1 VKDDRRLRACA
12 PRKWRSRAC
21 NVRHRAAF
29 LFGLAVLG
37 LGSLA
42 APGTARS
49 AVVFDKDNAQVEIYG
64 ILDVGV
70 GYLEHSYAA
79 SDVLASTVNSYNLNS
94 SPNSFTGIYSGG
106 ASMSRV
112 GLRGAFR
119 FGSGQQVFFRL
130 ESAINVNTGVL
141 SNNGQAIY
149 NNINA
154 LHSANSASAINGQA
168 FSRAAYLGVS
178 DPTFGSVE
186 LGRVLNFSLDQTVQ
200 YDPLQAA
207 LLFSPIGYS
216 GGIGGGLGATE
227 NSRLDQGV
235 RYENG
240 VGPIKFGAEYKFS
253 GDKSAQSAGSGWVAM
268 LAFTRSAFSLEGTFS
283 EMTNA
288 VTWPIAYSNVVKPD
302 ANLQVENT
310 KGYMITALYT
320 LGKATAKAGW
330 EDITVSAPSN
340 TSLNVQWYY
349 GLLLPKPS
357 VNASGEQFLDLYW
370 VGGEYRFTPH
380 FSLEAAFYNI
390 DTYNRPEIGKDYW
403 AQAYSLLA
411 DYQFTHSFDTYLG
424 IMVMEYS
431 GPGLT
436 KHAPVNAYSSNGM
449 YGIGL
454 RYRF

>member
-1 VKDDRRLRACA
+1 MYHHIRNDKRMSHPHRRCRA
-12 PRKWRSRAC
+12 RT
-21 NVRHRAAF
+21 
-29 LFGLAVLG
+29 GLSGVCLVTLLG
-37 LGSLA
+37 ATGIA
-42 APGTARS
+42 QA
-49 AVVFDKDNAQVEIYG
+49 AVVFDKDNGQVEIYG
-64 ILDVGV
+64 ILDVGL
-70 GYLEHSYAA
+70 GYLEHSYDA

-94 SPNSFTGIYSGG
+94 SPHSFTGLYGG
-106 ASMSRV
+106 GVSMSRF
-112 GLRGAFR
+112 GFRGAFK

-130 ESAINVNTGVL
+130 ESAINVPTGVL

-149 NNINA
+149 NNING
-154 LHSANSASAINGQA
+154 LHTANSASAVNGQFFA
-168 FSRAAYLGVS
+168 RAAYLGVS
-178 DPTFGSVE
+178 DPIWGSLE

-207 LLFSPIGYS
+207 LLYSPIGYS

-227 NSRLDQGV
+227 NSRLDEGV
-235 RYENG
+235 RYENT

-253 GDKSAQSAGSGWVAM
+253 GDKGAQSAGSGWVGM
-268 LAFTRSAFSLEGTFS
+268 LAFTHGGFSAEGTFS

-288 VTWPIAYSNVVKPD
+288 VTWPVAYSNVVKPD
-302 ANLQVENT
+302 PNVQVENT
-310 KGYMITALYT
+310 KGYMLTVMYT
-320 LGKATAKAGW
+320 VGKATAKAGW

-340 TSLNVQWYY
+340 PHLNIQWYY

-370 VGGEYRFTPH
+370 VGGEYRFTPQ

-390 DTYNRPEIGKDYW
+390 DTYNRPEAGRAYW
-403 AQAYSLLA
+403 AEAYSLLA
-411 DYQFTHSFDTYLG
+411 DYQFTHSFDTYVG

-431 GPGLT
+431 GVGLT

>member
-1 VKDDRRLRACA
+1 MSDPHRRRGACMALSGFWFVSLLGATEIARA
-12 PRKWRSRAC
+12 
-21 NVRHRAAF
+21 V
-29 LFGLAVLG
+29 
-37 LGSLA
+37 
-42 APGTARS
+42 
-49 AVVFDKDNAQVEIYG
+49 VVFDKDNGQVEIYG
-64 ILDVGV
+64 ILDVGL
-70 GYLEHSYAA
+70 GYLEHSYSA
-79 SDVLASTVNSYNLNS
+79 SDTLASTVNSYNLNS
-94 SPNSFTGIYSGG
+94 SPNSFTGLYSGG

-112 GLRGAFR
+112 GLRGAFK
-119 FGSGQQVFFRL
+119 FGSGQQAFFRL
-130 ESAINVNTGVL
+130 ESAITVVSGNL
-141 SNNGQAIY
+141 SNNGLAIF
-149 NNINA
+149 NNING

-178 DPTFGSVE
+178 DPTFGSLE

-207 LLFSPIGYS
+207 LLYSPIGYS

-235 RYENG
+235 RYENA
-240 VGPIKFGAEYKFS
+240 VGLIKFGAEYKFS
-253 GDKSAQSAGSGWVAM
+253 GDKGSQSAGSGWVGM
-268 LAFTRSAFSLEGTFS
+268 LAFTRGGFSIEGTFS

-302 ANLQVENT
+302 PNVQVENT
-310 KGYMITALYT
+310 KGYMLTVLYT
-320 LGKATAKAGW
+320 VGKATAKAGW

-340 TSLNVQWYY
+340 RHLNVQWYY

-370 VGGEYRFTPH
+370 VGGEYRFTPQ
-380 FSLEAAFYNI
+380 FYLEAAFYNI
-390 DTYNRPEIGKDYW
+390 DTYNRPEAGKAYW

-436 KHAPVNAYSSNGM
+436 KRAPVNAYSSNGM